1 MRGEVRARLLV
12 LFGAVALVLLIA
24 CANLANLLLARAAS
38 RSRELAVRQCLG
50 AGTLRIARQ
59 LLVESLLLAM
69 AGARAGLFLADW
81 TGAALKNRLGARGAQ
96 NEAVRVQRPA
106 P

>member
-59 LLVESLLLAM
+59 LLVESLLLPM
-69 AGARAGLFLADW
+69 AGGAAGLFLPR
-81 TGAALKNRLGARGAQ
+81 TSRAAPTTIPGPRVATHDARPLG
-96 NEAVRVQRPA
+96 
-106 P
+106 